1 MPSAPTPETTQD
13 QDRGGGA
20 GSGGGSQGAMAL
32 AAGRAHE
39 LLLAAVEHHAL
50 PRLLA
55 AHGGRRYARADGAAP
70 PPATRPHIGSQ
81 DVETLLA
88 CVATPD
94 FHLAEAALVAVA
106 RRGFTR
112 AELLLDLLTPAAR
125 HLHARWREDRE
136 TFAAVTLATGRLQRL
151 LRSDAMPASDGTPTP
166 ACGAVLV
173 SGRPQDPRPFEAAVA
188 ADFFRAAQWDA
199 QCLTPRT
206 ERELADILRKRAFE
220 CLVIVRDGDDGLG
233 GDDGFIHRLRRASA
247 NPRLIVLLTGLPAGC
262 GAERRLGVEA
272 LVQNVAGLPLVAS
285 DLLISRV
292 A

>member
-1 MPSAPTPETTQD
+1 MPSAPHPETTPN
-13 QDRGGGA
+13 QDRTDGA
-20 GSGGGSQGAMAL
+20 GSGGDSQGASAL
-32 AAGRAHE
+32 AMGRAYE

-55 AHGGRRYARADGAAP
+55 AHGGRRYTPTTSGGP
-70 PPATRPHIGSQ
+70 LSTTRPQIESQ
-81 DVETLLA
+81 EVETLLA

-94 FHLAEAALVAVA
+94 FHLAEAVLAAVA

-151 LRSDAMPASDGTPTP
+151 LRSDAMPASDGAPTP

-173 SGRPQDPRPFEAAVA
+173 TGRPQDPRPFETAVA

-199 QCLTPRT
+199 ECLTPRT
-206 ERELADILRKRAFE
+206 EQELADRLRSRAFD
-220 CLVIVRDGDDGLG
+220 CLVIVWDGDDGLG
-233 GDDGFIHRLRRASA
+233 DDDGFVHRLRRVSP
-247 NPRLIVLLTGLPAGC
+247 NPRLIVLLTGLRAVK
-262 GAERRLGVEA
+262 GAEKRLGVDA
-272 LVQNVAGLPLVAS
+272 LVQNVAGLATIAS